1 MKKFFSAIL
10 LMAAMAFSVSTFVS
24 CNDLT
29 QEMEDVKAQATQNA
43 AAIDALETQITALQS
58 ALATAQAT
66 ADAAKKAGED
76 AAAAAAQAKAD
87 AIKEAKAECEIVK
100 AALEAKIAE
109 INTALA
115 GKASKEE
122 LQAAIDQATKGLN
135 DLAATIGA
143 RIDGIEA
150 GLNKL
155 ATVAQLNEE
164 VAKLLAADTELKLQI
179 QALKNYADTTYATV
193 EEAEAIRADLTA
205 LAEENYNELYKLIG
219 NNASAIQATIDTV
232 DVIAAGLKELID
244 INTAN
249 IDEITGY
256 LMGVIEQASDN
267 ATAIAALE
275 EAIKGIVGDIKT
287 IDEKYAAEI
296 VRVSEQIVATNEY
309 LDKEIAELVNADK
322 QLGENMSTMYNALTL
337 SVETLGTDIRAE
349 IAKVKTELEG
359 KITTA
364 VNDLNDTI
372 TKKYDAEISTL
383 KTLVESL
390 LRSITFAPDFFVDGV
405 EAIRFHSLAYAPM
418 APEHDSWYADVNPK
432 DNCTTDEPTYRDRCD
447 YTPTTADLRGAYYK
461 QALSVSELSV
471 ASYHFNPSNFDL
483 KNARYEFIA
492 RAAQNVNCVETKADD
507 FVLFEIE
514 TEEAKYLDG
523 FTANPQKNAKE
534 ATVDFQL
541 RRGNVVHTA
550 VKAPLMNIA
559 ALEAVYTNDKNEE
572 VVIRSPYVLV
582 NDEIINAND
591 IFIAD
596 QRAHSAG
603 HFHFPTYMEDAM
615 EMAPIFEVYYDDVF
629 DLRSLVMTCFDG
641 KPFDIAAY
649 ELDYRFYVADRE
661 YFVGSR
667 ETDTNQQTVIE
678 CTDAVKGLYAI
689 PEAISREA
697 IGRTPILKV
706 EIVDE
711 AGNIVRRGYV
721 KVKVT
726 AQRAETWEV
735 KKNENLVFKCADT
748 KAHFELNEEW
758 MRQNVYRAIE
768 NIHGVKSLSH
778 QEFWDMYGYD
788 PKYKNNYVY
797 RVYKTPFAKKE
808 HTLPDPAIIDGVT
821 TDGRATKIITWDF
834 EHGQIGTIGYGQEV
848 VLDAVVE
855 LYNKYADASEYP
867 TKITLGFKVKATLPS
882 VKDTFTKLTTADGKT
897 LFWNEAGE
905 WLVNV
910 NVPETPQDNSD
921 NCLFNQKIDEAWQ
934 SITISNTANVK
945 CFTRYYRVD
954 PAWALENANLAK
966 GITIYGNPEFIT
978 LDRSNKYIKDKL
990 NSEKGLVVPL
1000 QCVYVFDNEDEHV
1013 IENFDARFVRPVNLN
1028 LPVGLSVR
1036 DGEDGGDLLE
1046 FGTADL
1052 LTDWRNKL
1060 ITPPYEY
1067 KYIINESHWQLTC
1080 RDEVVWVPETQR
1092 VKAPAYWE
1100 VEWTEKAIEKEV
1112 TVYGA
1117 KATVAKLTIFQE
1129 PETKAIEVEAKYATP
1144 EAAKVALDIKLTELN
1159 CPLDGNF
1166 YAYAG
1171 EVEITTDTTREA
1183 VAYIPVAEP
1192 IYHPAEFEVV
1202 PGYETTVPAHDGSHT
1217 DYPAVNG
1224 TKNGEV
1230 NGCWTWYE
1238 AYRDGYDI
1246 NWGEYW
1252 FFYGIAGVYAPNED
1266 GTWGEE
1272 PYLKL
1277 DLRNNKIKTNL
1288 SSGKLPE
1295 KASVTQDG
1303 LTLRYHN
1310 IESPVGGT
1318 FEMYIP
1324 ASVDYVWGTLTG
1336 TLTVTVNPV
1345 AQPEE

>member
-1 MKKFFSAIL
+1 MKKFFSAFL

-122 LQAAIDQATKGLN
+122 LQAAIDQATAGLK
-135 DLAATIGA
+135 DLAATLGA
-143 RIDGIEA
+143 KIEGIEA
-150 GLNKL
+150 GLNKM

-164 VAKLLAADTELKLQI
+164 VARLLATDKELALQI
-179 QALKNYADTTYATV
+179 AALKAYSDTTYATV
-193 EEAEAIRADLTA
+193 EEAEAIRAELTK
-205 LAEENYNELYKLIG
+205 LAEENYAELYALIG
-219 NNASAIQATIDTV
+219 KNTGIIGGLVNDVDIINQAILGMQESHNADIQNLAKSLQGVIDQADTNKTE
-232 DVIAAGLKELID
+232 IAAVKK
-244 INTAN
+244 
-249 IDEITGY
+249 
-256 LMGVIEQASDN
+256 Q
-267 ATAIAALE
+267 LE
-275 EAIKGIVGDIKT
+275 ELFTAVQGNREAYDQKMIEI
-287 IDEKYAAEI
+287 AE
-296 VRVSEQIVATNEY
+296 QFVATNAFIDASLE
-309 LDKEIAELVNADK
+309 EIAELIGTK
-322 QLGENMSTMYNALTL
+322 EKEMKMYYDALSA
-337 SVETLGTDIRAE
+337 SVEDLGTELRAE
-349 IAKVKTELEG
+349 IAKVKAELEG

-364 VNDLNDTI
+364 INNLNNAI
-372 TKKYDAEISTL
+372 TTKYDTAISTL

-432 DNCTTDEPTYRDRCD
+432 DNCATDEPTYRDRCD
-447 YTPTTADLRGAYYK
+447 YTPTTDDLRGAYYK

-483 KNARYEFIA
+483 KNAKYEFIA

-523 FTANPQKNAKE
+523 FTANPQKNAEE

-591 IFIAD
+591 IVIAD

-615 EMAPIFEVYYDDVF
+615 DMNPIFEVYYDDNF

-661 YFVGSR
+661 YYIGSK

-678 CTDAVKGLYAI
+678 CLDNVAGIFAI
-689 PEAISREA
+689 PEEISREA

-788 PKYKNNYVY
+788 PKYKNDYVY

-808 HTLPDPAIIDGVT
+808 HTLPNPAIIDGVT

-910 NVPETPQDNSD
+910 NVPVTPEDNSD
-921 NCLFNQKIDEAWQ
+921 NCQFNQKIDEAWQ

-954 PAWALENANLAK
+954 PDWALKNANLAK
-966 GITIYGNPEFIT
+966 GITIYGNPEYIT
-978 LDRSNKYIKDKL
+978 LDRSNKYIKNKL
-990 NSEKGLVVPL
+990 NSENGLVVPL
-1000 QCVYVFDNEDEHV
+1000 QCVYVFDNKDEYV
-1013 IENFDARFVRPVNLN
+1013 IEDFKARFVRPVNLN

-1067 KYIINESHWQLTC
+1067 KYIINDSYWQLTC

-1092 VKAPAYWE
+1092 VKTPAYWE
-1100 VEWTEKAIEKEV
+1100 VEWTEKAIEKEI

-1117 KATVAKLTIFQE
+1117 KATVEKMTFFQK
-1129 PETKAIEVEAKYATP
+1129 PETEAIEVAAKYATP
-1144 EAAKVALDIKLTELN
+1144 EAAKIALDIELTKLN
-1159 CPLDGNF
+1159 AILDCNF
-1166 YAYAG
+1166 YTYASI
-1171 EVEITTDTTREA
+1171 EITTATAKET
-1183 VAYIPVAEP
+1183 VAIFPVAEP
-1192 IYHPAEFEVV
+1192 IYHPAEYEVV
-1202 PGYETTVPAHDGSHT
+1202 PGYEKTVPAHDGSHT
-1217 DYPAVNG
+1217 EYPAVDG

-1238 AYRDGYDI
+1238 AYSEGIDF

-1252 FFYGIAGVYAPNED
+1252 YYYGIEGVYKANED
-1266 GTWGEE
+1266 NVWVGT
-1272 PYLKL
+1272 PYLQL
-1277 DLRNNKIKTNL
+1277 DLKNIKTNL
-1288 SSGKLPE
+1288 SSKKLPE

-1318 FEMYIP
+1318 FEMDIP
-1324 ASVDYVWGTLTG
+1324 ASVNYVWGTLKG

>member
-29 QEMEDVKAQATQNA
+29 NEMEDVKAQATQNA

-109 INTALA
+109 VNTALA

-122 LQAAIDQATKGLN
+122 LQAAIDQATAGLN
-135 DLAATIGA
+135 DLAATLGA
-143 RIDGIEA
+143 KIEGIEA
-150 GLNKL
+150 GLNKM
-155 ATVAQLNEE
+155 ATIAQLNEE
-164 VAKLLAADTELKLQI
+164 VAKLLAADQELALQI
-179 QALKNYADTTYATV
+179 AALKAYSDTTYATV
-193 EEAEAIRADLTA
+193 EEAEAIREELTN
-205 LAEENYNELYKLIG
+205 LANENYNELQKLIG
-219 NNASAIQATIDTV
+219 GNASAIAATIDTV
-232 DVIAAGLKELID
+232 EVIAAALEGYMESND
-244 INTAN
+244 SRIN
-249 IDEITGY
+249 EIAKAVAAAG
-256 LMGVIEQASDN
+256 DD
-267 ATAIAALE
+267 IAAIE
-275 EAIKGIVGDIKT
+275 EAIKGYVENHNADIT
-287 IDEKYAAEI
+287 
-296 VRVSEQIVATNEY
+296 RVSEQIALAFEDIDA
-309 LDKEIAELVNADK
+309 LAELVKTNNENLNAYYK
-322 QLGENMSTMYNALTL
+322 ALAA
-337 SVETLGTDIRAE
+337 SVEDLGTELRAE
-349 IAKVKTELEG
+349 IAALKAGLEALTPRV
-359 KITTA
+359 TTLEA
-364 VNDLNDTI
+364 NVTTI
-372 TKKYDAEISTL
+372 NNGLSTL
-383 KTLVESL
+383 KTLVEGL

-405 EAIRFHSLAYAPM
+405 EAIRFNSIAYAPM

-432 DNCTTDEPTYRDRCD
+432 DNCATDEPTYRDRCD
-447 YTPTTADLRGAYYK
+447 YTPTTADLRGDYYK
-461 QALSVSELSV
+461 KALSVSELAV
-471 ASYHFNPSNFDL
+471 ASYHFNPSNFNLADA
-483 KNARYEFIA
+483 NYEFIA
-492 RAAQNVNCVETKADD
+492 RAAQNINCVETKADD

-523 FTANPQKNAKE
+523 FTSNPQKNAEE

-550 VKAPLMNIA
+550 AKAPLMNIA

-582 NDEIINAND
+582 NDNIINAND
-591 IFIAD
+591 LFIAD

-603 HFHFPTYMEDAM
+603 HFHFATYMEEAM
-615 EMAPIFEVYYDDVF
+615 EMAPLFEVYYDDVF
-629 DLRSLVMTCFDG
+629 DLRSLVMTCVDG
-641 KPFDIAAY
+641 KAFDIAAY

-661 YFVGSR
+661 YFIGSK

-735 KKNENLVFKCADT
+735 KKNENLTFKCADT

-768 NIHGVKSLSH
+768 NIHGVRSLSH

-788 PKYKNNYVY
+788 PKYENDYVY

-834 EHGQIGTIGYGQEV
+834 DHGQIGTIGYGQEV

-867 TKITLGFKVKATLPS
+867 TKITLGFKVKATLPT
-882 VKDTFTKLTTADGKT
+882 VTADFKKLTTADGKP
-897 LFWNEAGE
+897 LFWNADNE

-910 NVPETPQDNSD
+910 NVPQSPEEGDR
-921 NCLFNQKIDEAWQ
+921 NCQFNQKIDEAWNWTTNGT
-934 SITISNTANVK
+934 TIKNSLNTS
-945 CFTRYYRVD
+945 CWSRYYRVD
-954 PAWALENANLAK
+954 PEWVLLNSNLAK
-966 GITIYGNPEFIT
+966 GIEIYGNPQYIT
-978 LDRSNKYIKDKL
+978 LDRNNTYIKTKL
-990 NSEKGLVVPL
+990 NSANGLVVPL
-1000 QCVYVFDNEDEHV
+1000 QCVYVFQNGDEHV
-1013 IENFDARFVRPVNLN
+1013 IQNFDARFVRPVNLN

-1046 FGTADL
+1046 FATADL

-1067 KYIINESHWQLTC
+1067 KYIINESHWQFTC

-1092 VKAPAYWE
+1092 VKTPAYWE
-1100 VEWTEKAIEKEV
+1100 VKWTEKAIEKEV

-1117 KATVAKLTIFQE
+1117 KATVAKMTIFQE

-1159 CPLDGNF
+1159 YPLDGNF

-1171 EVEITTDTTREA
+1171 EVETTTATTREA

-1217 DYPAVNG
+1217 AYPAVDG

-1277 DLRNNKIKTNL
+1277 DLKNIKTNL
-1288 SSGKLPE
+1288 SSKKLPE

-1318 FEMYIP
+1318 YELYIP
-1324 ASVDYVWGTLTG
+1324 ASVNYVWGTLKG

-1345 AQPEE
+1345 AQPAE

>member
-1 MKKFFSAIL
+1 ANLNETLKS
-10 LMAAMAFSVSTFVS
+10 LMATIE
-24 CNDLT
+24 DL
-29 QEMEDVKAQATQNA
+29 
-43 AAIDALETQITALQS
+43 DAL
-58 ALATAQAT
+58 
-66 ADAAKKAGED
+66 
-76 AAAAAAQAKAD
+76 KAD
-87 AIKEAKAECEIVK
+87 FAGYMESNQANINYLTNTLANVIENADLLAGRVE
-100 AALEAKIAE
+100 ALE
-109 INTALA
+109 
-115 GKASKEE
+115 
-122 LQAAIDQATKGLN
+122 DGL
-135 DLAATIGA
+135 
-143 RIDGIEA
+143 E
-150 GLNKL
+150 
-155 ATVAQLNEE
+155 
-164 VAKLLAADTELKLQI
+164 
-179 QALKNYADTTYATV
+179 
-193 EEAEAIRADLTA
+193 
-205 LAEENYNELYKLIG
+205 
-219 NNASAIQATIDTV
+219 
-232 DVIAAGLKELID
+232 
-244 INTAN
+244 
-249 IDEITGY
+249 
-256 LMGVIEQASDN
+256 
-267 ATAIAALE
+267 
-275 EAIKGIVGDIKT
+275 
-287 IDEKYAAEI
+287 
-296 VRVSEQIVATNEY
+296 
-309 LDKEIAELVNADK
+309 
-322 QLGENMSTMYNALTL
+322 ALTPR
-337 SVETLGTDIRAE
+337 VTTLEAN
-349 IAKVKTELEG
+349 V
-359 KITTA
+359 TTI
-364 VNDLNDTI
+364 NNGL
-372 TKKYDAEISTL
+372 STL
-383 KTLVESL
+383 KTLVEGL

-432 DNCTTDEPTYRDRCD
+432 DNCATDEPTYRDRCD
-447 YTPTTADLRGAYYK
+447 YTPTTADLRGDYYK
-461 QALSVSELSV
+461 KALSVSELAV
-471 ASYHFNPSNFDL
+471 ASYHFNPSNFNLADA
-483 KNARYEFIA
+483 KYEFIA

-523 FTANPQKNAKE
+523 FTANPQKNADE

-711 AGNIVRRGYV
+711 ADNIVRRGYV

-788 PKYKNNYVY
+788 PKYKNDYVY

-910 NVPETPQDNSD
+910 NVPETPEDNSD
-921 NCLFNQKIDEAWQ
+921 NCQFNQKIDEAWQ

-954 PAWALENANLAK
+954 PDWALKNANLAK

-990 NSEKGLVVPL
+990 NSEKGLVVRL

-1067 KYIINESHWQLTC
+1067 KYIINKSYWQLTC

-1092 VKAPAYWE
+1092 VKTPAYWE
-1100 VEWTEKAIEKEV
+1100 VEWTEKAIEKEI

-1117 KATVAKLTIFQE
+1117 KATVAKVTILQE
-1129 PETKAIEVEAKYATP
+1129 PETKAIEVAAKYATP
-1144 EAAKVALDIKLTELN
+1144 EAAKIALDIELTKLN
-1159 CPLDGNF
+1159 APLDFNYYT
-1166 YAYAG
+1166 YASK
-1171 EVEITTDTTREA
+1171 VEITTATARQT
-1183 VAYIPVAEP
+1183 VAIFPVAEP
-1192 IYHPAEFEVV
+1192 IYHPAEYEVV
-1202 PGYETTVPAHDGSHT
+1202 PGYETTVPAHDGPHT
-1217 DYPAVNG
+1217 DYPAVDG

-1238 AYRDGYDI
+1238 AYSEGIKI

-1252 FFYGIAGVYAPNED
+1252 YYYGIEGVYRANED
-1266 GTWGEE
+1266 NVWAGT
-1272 PYLKL
+1272 PYLQL
-1277 DLRNNKIKTNL
+1277 DLKKITTNL
-1288 SSGKLPE
+1288 SSKKLPE

-1310 IESPVGGT
+1310 VESPVGGT

-1324 ASVDYVWGTLTG
+1324 ASVNYVWGTLEG

>member
-122 LQAAIDQATKGLN
+122 LQAAIDQATAGLN
-135 DLAATIGA
+135 DLAATLGA
-143 RIDGIEA
+143 KIEGIEA
-150 GLNKL
+150 GLNKM
-155 ATVAQLNEE
+155 ATVAQLDEE
-164 VAKLLAADTELKLQI
+164 VAKLLAADQELALQI
-179 QALKNYADTTYATV
+179 AALKAYSDTTYATV
-193 EEAEAIRADLTA
+193 EEAEAIREELTN
-205 LAEENYNELYKLIG
+205 LANENYNELQKLIG
-219 NNASAIQATIDTV
+219 LNGSAIQATIDSV
-232 DVIAAGLKELID
+232 DVVAAALKGYMESNDSRINEIAKAVAAAGDDIAAIEEALKAYMPETDAKI
-244 INTAN
+244 A
-249 IDEITGY
+249 E
-256 LMGVIEQASDN
+256 N
-267 ATAIAALE
+267 AQKIAAVNELLDQTVE
-275 EAIKGIVGDIKT
+275 QVAERINGVEANMKT
-287 IDEKYAAEI
+287 YYD
-296 VRVSEQIVATNEY
+296 V
-309 LDKEIAELVNADK
+309 
-322 QLGENMSTMYNALTL
+322 LTA
-337 SVETLGTDIRAE
+337 SVEDLGTELRAE
-349 IAKVKTELEG
+349 IAAVKAGLEALTPRV
-359 KITTA
+359 TTLEA
-364 VNDLNDTI
+364 NVTTI
-372 TKKYDAEISTL
+372 NNGLSTL

-405 EAIRFHSLAYAPM
+405 EAIRFNSIAYAPM
-418 APEHDSWYADVNPK
+418 APEHDTWYAKVNPK
-432 DNCTTDEPTYRDRCD
+432 DNCETNEDTYRDRCD
-447 YTPTTADLRGAYYK
+447 YTPTTADLRGDYYK
-461 QALSVSELSV
+461 KALSVSELAV
-471 ASYHFNPSNFDL
+471 ASYHFNPSNFNLADA
-483 KNARYEFIA
+483 NYEFIA
-492 RAAQNVNCVETKADD
+492 RAAQNVNCVDTKADD

-514 TEEAKYLDG
+514 TEEAKYLGG
-523 FTANPQKNAKE
+523 FTSNPQKNADE

-550 VKAPLMNIA
+550 AKAPLMNLA

-582 NDEIINAND
+582 NDNIINAND
-591 IFIAD
+591 LFIAD

-603 HFHFPTYMEDAM
+603 HFHFATYMEEAM
-615 EMAPIFEVYYDDVF
+615 EMAPLFEVYYDDVF
-629 DLRSLVMTCFDG
+629 DLRSLVMTCVDG
-641 KPFDIAAY
+641 EAFDIAAY

-661 YFVGSR
+661 YFIGSI

-711 AGNIVRRGYV
+711 ADNIVRRGYV

-735 KKNENLVFKCADT
+735 KKNENLTFKCADT

-768 NIHGVKSLSH
+768 NIHGVRSLSH
-778 QEFWDMYGYD
+778 QEFWDIYGYD
-788 PKYKNNYVY
+788 VKYDNVPETV
-797 RVYKTPFAKKE
+797 VYKTPYAKKE
-808 HTLPDPAIIDGVT
+808 HTLPAPAIVDGVT
-821 TDGRATKIITWDF
+821 ADGRETKIITWDF
-834 EHGQIGTIGYGQEV
+834 KHGQIGTIGYGQEV
-848 VLDAVVE
+848 VLNASVV

-867 TKITLGFKVKATLPS
+867 TKVTLGFVVKVTLPT
-882 VKDTFTKLTTADGKT
+882 VTDDFKKLTTADGKP
-897 LFWNEAGE
+897 LFWNADNE

-910 NVPETPQDNSD
+910 NVPQSPEEGDR
-921 NCLFNQKIDEAWQ
+921 NCQFNQKIDEAWQ

-954 PAWALENANLAK
+954 PDWALENAKLAE
-966 GITIYGNPEFIT
+966 GITIYGNPEYIT
-978 LDRSNKYIKDKL
+978 LDRGNNDIKKQL
-990 NSEKGLVVPL
+990 NSEDGLVVPL
-1000 QCVYVFDNEDEHV
+1000 QCVYVFGNKDEHV
-1013 IENFDARFVRPVNLN
+1013 IENFYVRFVRPVNLN

-1046 FGTADL
+1046 FATADL

-1060 ITPPYEY
+1060 ITPPYGY

-1092 VKAPAYWE
+1092 VKTPAYWE

-1159 CPLDGNF
+1159 YPLDGNF

-1171 EVEITTDTTREA
+1171 EVETTTATTREA

-1217 DYPAVNG
+1217 AYPAVDG

-1238 AYRDGYDI
+1238 AYRDGYDF

-1266 GTWGEE
+1266 GTWVEE

-1277 DLRNNKIKTNL
+1277 DLRNNMIETNL

-1318 FEMYIP
+1318 YEIRIP
-1324 ASVDYVWGTLTG
+1324 ASVDYVWGTLKG

-1345 AQPEE
+1345 AQPAE